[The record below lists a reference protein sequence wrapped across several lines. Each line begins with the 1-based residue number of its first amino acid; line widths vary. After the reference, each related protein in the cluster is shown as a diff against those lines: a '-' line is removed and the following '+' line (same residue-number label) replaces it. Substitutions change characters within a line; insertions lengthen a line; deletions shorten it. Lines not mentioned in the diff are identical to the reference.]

1 MGMKAGKTTAEKLAV
16 RNGITFYRINSD
28 KFKTARADLFFVDD
42 LVKERA
48 SANALIPMIIKR
60 GCAKYPGVKELE
72 SKLEELYGADIDG
85 SVVKKGELQ
94 FIGFHMSHISDR
106 YTNGERL
113 FDECCDLLMCMLE
126 NPMKEDGGF
135 KKSLFTQERDNLVDY
150 IRSRVNDKMR
160 YSLTR
165 CLEEMC
171 EGEPFAIPGDGT
183 EEGALLLS
191 PQNTLEI
198 YEQMVSSYP
207 AYAYISGQ
215 VDDKSIQRFIDGFL
229 ARDRGNVKKINTECV
244 SKDVKQIKRLDEKMD
259 VSQGKLC
266 MGFRTH
272 VSPVSEDYF
281 PMVVYNGILGG
292 DTHSKLFR
300 NVREKASLAYYAQ
313 SVLEKYKGLMIIMS
327 GIERANRAKAE
338 EIILKQVEAMEQG
351 DFSEEDIEAAKK
363 SLETG
368 MKSMQ
373 DSQSGIVDFF
383 MSQHLT
389 ESGED
394 IDSMIEK
401 LNSVTI
407 DDVVRVAQKVQL
419 DTIYFLKP
427 DDRRQEVTI

>member
-244 SKDVKQIKRLDEKMD
+244 SKDVKQIKRLEEKMD

-327 GIERANRAKAE
+327 GIESANRTKAE

>member
-1 MGMKAGKTTAEKLAV
+1 MGLETGKTTAEKLAEK
-16 RNGITFYRINSD
+16 NGIIFYRIKSD
-28 KFKTARADLFFVDD
+28 KFKTTRADLFFVDN
-42 LVKERA
+42 LAKERA

-60 GCAKYPGVKELE
+60 GCAKYPSVKELE

-94 FIGFHMSHISDR
+94 FVGFHVSHISDS
-106 YTNGERL
+106 YTNGEPL

-126 NPMKEDGGF
+126 NPMTEDGGF
-135 KKSLFTQERDNLVDY
+135 KKSVFSQERDNLVDY

-171 EGEPFAIPGDGT
+171 EGEPFAIPEDGT
-183 EEGALLLS
+183 EEDALLLD
-191 PQNTLEI
+191 PQYTLEI
-198 YEQMVSSYP
+198 YRQMVSSYP

-215 VDDKSIQRFIDGFL
+215 VDDRSIQRFIDGFL
-229 ARDRGNVKKINTECV
+229 AQDRGNVKKVDTKCE
-244 SKDVKQIKRLDEKMD
+244 SKDVKQVKKIEEKMD

-272 VSPVSEDYF
+272 VEPWSDDYF
-281 PMVVYNGILGG
+281 PLVVYNGILGG
-292 DTHSKLFR
+292 DAHSKLFR

-327 GIERANRAKAE
+327 GIEAENRAKAE
-338 EIILKQVEAMEQG
+338 DIILKQVEAMRQG
-351 DFSEEDIEAAKK
+351 DFSKEDIEAAQK

-373 DSQSGIVDFF
+373 DSQGGIVEFF
-383 MSQHLT
+383 LSQHLT
-389 ESGED
+389 DSGED
-394 IDSMIEK
+394 FDSMIEK
-401 LNSVTI
+401 LNRVTME
-407 DDVVRVAQKVQL
+407 DVVRVAQKVQL

-427 DDRRQEVTI
+427 DGKGLEGTV